1 MWSPRWDASN
11 IEKDGHLMMTIA
23 IFFTISAMAV
33 ALFWFMWNWKSSKNP
48 TPPLPPG
55 PRGLPFLGSLPF
67 LGPNLHHEFTNLA
80 SVYGPIYKLQLGSK
94 LCFVLSSPSLVKQ
107 VVRDQDTL
115 FANHDPTIAAHI
127 ASYGGTDIA
136 FGSYGPDWR
145 RLRKVF
151 VIHVMSKGNLDACY
165 ALRKEEV
172 LKSIGHIYGKSGR
185 PIDCGQVAFFTAI
198 NTIMRMLWGGTLEAE
213 KGTDLGA
220 EFRNVVAEL
229 VELLGKGNI
238 SDFFPWLA
246 RFDVQGI
253 ARRAKQLLSVT
264 ENILNSA
271 IDKQMSEAAEQDG
284 GLSLKHERK
293 GFLQFL
299 LEFNEHGDDEESL
312 TLQQI
317 KALLTDIVA
326 GGTDT
331 TATIV
336 EWVMA
341 ELMQHPDDLKK
352 VQQELKEVVGL
363 DNLVEESHLPKLHYL
378 DVVIKETSRLH
389 PAFPLLTR
397 HCPSQSTTIGGF
409 KIPKGS
415 NVYLNVW
422 AIHRDPN
429 VWDNPLEFRPKR
441 FLNDPPSNN
450 IHYNGNK
457 LEYLPFGS
465 GRRMCPGIPLAERMM
480 IYVLA
485 SFLHSFEWRLPN
497 DAKLDLQDKFGIV
510 TKKMNPL
517 VVIPTPRLSKLELY
531 T

>member
-1 MWSPRWDASN
+1 MWWLKWWSCLGR
-11 IEKDGHLMMTIA
+11 E
-23 IFFTISAMAV
+23 IF
-33 ALFWFMWNWKSSKNP
+33 P
-48 TPPLPPG
+48 TFFL
-55 PRGLPFLGSLPF
+55 GLPGLMCKELRGVRKDSL
-67 LGPNLHHEFTNLA
+67 
-80 SVYGPIYKLQLGSK
+80 
-94 LCFVLSSPSLVKQ
+94 
-107 VVRDQDTL
+107 
-115 FANHDPTIAAHI
+115 HI
-127 ASYGGTDIA
+127 K
-136 FGSYGPDWR
+136 P
-145 RLRKVF
+145 
-151 VIHVMSKGNLDACY
+151 
-165 ALRKEEV
+165 
-172 LKSIGHIYGKSGR
+172 
-185 PIDCGQVAFFTAI
+185 
-198 NTIMRMLWGGTLEAE
+198 
-213 KGTDLGA
+213 
-220 EFRNVVAEL
+220 
-229 VELLGKGNI
+229 
-238 SDFFPWLA
+238 
-246 RFDVQGI
+246 
-253 ARRAKQLLSVT
+253 VT
-264 ENILNSA
+264 EKILNSA
-271 IDKQMSEAAEQDG
+271 IEKQMSEAAEQDG

-299 LEFNEHGDDEESL
+299 LELNEHGNGAESL

-331 TATIV
+331 TATMV

-363 DNLVEESHLPKLHYL
+363 DNLVEESHVPKLHYL

-389 PAFPLLTR
+389 PAFPLLVP

-415 NVYLNVW
+415 NVFLNVW

-441 FLNDPPSNN
+441 FLNDPPTNN

-510 TKKMNPL
+510 TKKMTPL